1 MTAPEPEAAKRAGV
15 TGCVDRATAEVDPR
29 GLAVTYWF
37 DAASSEAPYSLDV
50 RFTGTRTG
58 VSGKPEQRD
67 RFEVVEHLE
76 QIPPG
81 SGRVALTSRVLG
93 INPGI
98 WRVTVA
104 PVKRNADGANGAQV
118 STRLP
123 RKVLTA
129 TTGYGPLVH
138 GPGVRLVSWPLLVG
152 LGAVVAILVQVV
164 LAARAG
170 ISVAA
175 VLALSAVGCALGF
188 VGAKTW
194 YLALHRKPLRS
205 FLTGGACIQGFLLVA
220 LFVLVIGSAVLGL
233 PVGSLLDAT
242 TPGIFLGMAVG
253 RPGCFLTGCCAGR
266 PTGSRWG
273 LWSSDRRLA
282 LRRFPVQLVEAA
294 VALLIG
300 VGALAL
306 VLAAESPAP
315 GAIWAGALAAY
326 TFVRQLLFPLRTQ
339 SRTRLGR
346 VLTMVI
352 CGLVLAGAIAVSV
365 AG

>member
-1 MTAPEPEAAKRAGV
+1 ME
-15 TGCVDRATAEVDPR
+15 RATADADPR

-37 DAASSEAPYSLDV
+37 DAGASEVPCSLDV

-58 VSGKPEQRD
+58 ISGKPEQRD
-67 RFEVVEHLE
+67 RFEVVEHVE
-76 QIPPG
+76 AIPPG

-93 INPGI
+93 VNPGT
-98 WRVTVA
+98 WRVTAA
-104 PVKRNADGANGAQV
+104 PVKRSADGANGAI

-123 RKVLTA
+123 RKVFTA

-152 LGAVVAILVQVV
+152 LGAVVAILLQVV

-170 ISVAA
+170 ISVVA

-220 LFVLVIGSAVLGL
+220 LGVLVIGSAVLGL

-300 VGALAL
+300 VGTLAL
-306 VLAAESPAP
+306 VLAVESPAP

-339 SRTRLGR
+339 SRTRRGR